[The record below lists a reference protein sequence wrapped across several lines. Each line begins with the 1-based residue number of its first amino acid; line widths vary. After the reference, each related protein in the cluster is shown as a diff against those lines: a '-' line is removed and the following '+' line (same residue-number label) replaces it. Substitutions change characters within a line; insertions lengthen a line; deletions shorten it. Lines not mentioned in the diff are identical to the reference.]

1 MRQAYVLSRPQKLF
15 VVCAAVFLTALVVAE
30 ATASKFF
37 TAFELPFAINILGQE
52 FTSVI
57 MTAGVIA
64 FPVTFIVTDL
74 MNEYFG
80 KKGIRFVTL
89 VGMVMIIFEFALLQI
104 AMAVPT
110 SSISPVPEE
119 AFNVVFGASGRII
132 FGSLVAYVIGQFA
145 DITIFHWLRKR
156 TNGKHL
162 WLRATG
168 STFGSQFLD
177 TFIVLLVAFAGQLS
191 FQEIIAI
198 TLFNYSYKFII
209 AILITPVI
217 YAAHWVMDRYLGAE
231 TASELI
237 AQAEGRS
244 EAVES

>member
-1 MRQAYVLSRPQKLF
+1 MREAYVLSRPQKLF

-37 TAFELPFAINILGQE
+37 TAFQLPFTVTIWGQE
-52 FTSVI
+52 FTEVI

-64 FPVTFIVTDL
+64 FPITFIVTDL

-89 VGMVMIIFEFALLQI
+89 VGMVMIIFEFILLQV

-110 SSISPVPEE
+110 SSISPVPDE
-119 AFNVVFGASGRII
+119 AFNTVFGASGRVI
-132 FGSLVAYVIGQFA
+132 FGSLVAYLIGQLA
-145 DITIFHWLRKR
+145 DITLFHWLRKK

-177 TFIVLLVAFAGQLS
+177 TLIVLVVAFAGQLTIA
-191 FQEIIAI
+191 EILAI
-198 TLFNYSYKFII
+198 TLFNYSYKFVI

-217 YAAHWVMDRYLGAE
+217 YGAHWVMDRYLGE
-231 TASELI
+231 EM
-237 AQAEGRS
+237 AQAL
-244 EAVES
+244 VEQAEEQT

>member
-1 MRQAYVLSRPQKLF
+1 MREAYVLSRPQKLF

-37 TAFELPFAINILGQE
+37 TAFQLPFTVTIWGQE
-52 FTSVI
+52 FTEVI

-64 FPVTFIVTDL
+64 FPITFIVTDL

-89 VGMVMIIFEFALLQI
+89 VGMVMIIFEFILLQV

-110 SSISPVPEE
+110 SSISPVPDE
-119 AFNVVFGASGRII
+119 AFNTVFGASGRVI
-132 FGSLVAYVIGQFA
+132 FGSLIAYLIGQLA
-145 DITIFHWLRKR
+145 DITLFHWLRKK

-177 TFIVLLVAFAGQLS
+177 TLIVLVVAFAGQLTIA
-191 FQEIIAI
+191 EILAI
-198 TLFNYSYKFII
+198 TLFNYSYKFVI

-217 YAAHWVMDRYLGAE
+217 YGAHWVMDRYLGE
-231 TASELI
+231 EM
-237 AQAEGRS
+237 AQAL
-244 EAVES
+244 VEQAEEQT